1 MLTYDPFP
9 RVAAGGTEAVQ
20 TDERPAKS
28 NGSEHHV
35 DHHRRV
41 VGTAVGVTVALA
53 LVGGILLSRR
63 VPDQATTQ
71 PPAANTAPAAAPPVT
86 SAIGWNAA
94 LVARNDTTITV
105 YASLADM
112 RCKDVV
118 QPQATVTEQTDT
130 QVVVA
135 VNGRIIDAN
144 DCSTSGIRMPLVVS
158 LQKPLGDRVLRDA
171 ASALPPPA
179 FSERELPDLAS
190 GKRWSPHSS
199 HCDEGWC
206 QGYNGPNGSTLVAI
220 AGRTVGGESSA
231 AVGTVSIGS
240 REGTI
245 TGSPELSWQV
255 RWKVGDVTYSLRLRP
270 AEGGTFSL
278 KEFRAEL
285 ARLRWT

>member
-1 MLTYDPFP
+1 M
-9 RVAAGGTEAVQ
+9 Q
-20 TDERPAKS
+20 TDGRPAKS
-28 NGSEHHV
+28 NGSEDHV
-35 DHHRRV
+35 GRHRWV

-71 PPAANTAPAAAPPVT
+71 PPAANTVPAAVPPVA

-94 LVARNDTTITV
+94 LVARDDTTVTV
-105 YASLADM
+105 YASLGDT
-112 RCKDVV
+112 RCKDLV
-118 QPQATVTEQTDT
+118 QPQATVTEQTDS

-135 VNGRIIDAN
+135 VSGRIVDAT
-144 DCSTSGIRMPLVVS
+144 DCSISGTSVPLVVS
-158 LQKPLGDRVLRDA
+158 LQKPLGGRLLRDA
-171 ASALPPPA
+171 ASTLPPPPT

-190 GKRWSPHSS
+190 DKRWSPHSS
-199 HCDEGWC
+199 QCDEGWC
-206 QGYNGPNGSTLVAI
+206 QGYNGPNGSTLFAG

-245 TGSPELSWQV
+245 TGRPESSWQV
-255 RWKVGDVTYSLRLRP
+255 RWEVGDVTYSLRLTP
-270 AEGGTFSL
+270 TEGETFSL
-278 KEFRAEL
+278 KQFRAEL

>member
-1 MLTYDPFP
+1 M
-9 RVAAGGTEAVQ
+9 Q
-20 TDERPAKS
+20 TDEGLARS
-28 NGSEHHV
+28 NGSEDHV
-35 DHHRRV
+35 GRHRRV
-41 VGTAVGVTVALA
+41 IGTAVGITVALA

-63 VPDQATTQ
+63 APDQATTR
-71 PPAANTAPAAAPPVT
+71 PPATNTMPAAAPPVA

-94 LVARNDTTITV
+94 LVARDDTTITV
-105 YASLADM
+105 YASLGDT
-112 RCKDVV
+112 RCKDLA

-135 VNGRIIDAN
+135 VNGRIVDAT
-144 DCSTSGIRMPLVVS
+144 DCSISGTRVPLVVS
-158 LQKPLGDRVLRDA
+158 LRKPLGDRVLRDA

-190 GKRWSPHSS
+190 DKRWSPHSS
-199 HCDEGWC
+199 HCDEGLC
-206 QGYNGPNGSTLVAI
+206 QGYNGPNGSTLFAG

-245 TGSPELSWQV
+245 TGRPERSWQV
-255 RWKVGDVTYSLRLRP
+255 RWEVGDVTYSLRLTP
-270 AEGGTFSL
+270 TEGETFSL